1 MALLIGSQTGTQEE
15 KLATTQQVQSMT
27 QQPTTQQSTTGNELS
42 AEQKPVSVQQQA
54 ADPLKSMYDRTMET
68 LRASETSTPLFQS
81 DYDKNI
87 QALYQKIT
95 GREKFSYDASTDP
108 LYGQYRE
115 AYIQQGRQAM
125 QDSMGQ
131 TAALTGGYGNSYGS
145 VAGQQTYEAYLG
157 RLNDV
162 LPELEQQAYNRYLA
176 EGDRLNQQYALASD
190 MRNTQY
196 GQFRDAL
203 GDFKYD
209 QTWDAEQAFN
219 RAQLGDWAK
228 YKELYGDESA
238 KIAQIL
244 SNPQAAWANG
254 VATPDEIYKYTGA
267 YPIGYT
273 PPGSGVSG
281 GGVDNTWGYI
291 ANPATAYAKGG
302 WDPKNRTERSQKIY
316 DYFNPGENYYG
327 NWDK

>member
-15 KLATTQQVQSMT
+15 KLATTQQVQSTT

-87 QALYQKIT
+87 QELYQKIT
-95 GREKFSYDASTDP
+95 GREKFNYDASTDP

-125 QDSMGQ
+125 RDSMGQ

-209 QTWDAEQAFN
+209 QAWDAEQAFN

-273 PPGSGVSG
+273 PPGAGVVG
-281 GGVDNTWGYI
+281 GGGIDNTWGYV

-302 WDPKNRTERSQKIY
+302 WDPKNQTHMSQQIY
-316 DYFNPGENYYG
+316 NNATDGDYY
-327 NWDK
+327 K

>member
-1 MALLIGSQTGTQEE
+1 MALLQSTTAGTPEQ
-15 KLATTQQVQSMT
+15 KLETTQQIQT
-27 QQPTTQQSTTGNELS
+27 QQPQSGNELNT
-42 AEQKPVSVQQQA
+42 QLQIQQPQA
-54 ADPLKSMYDRTMET
+54 VKADPLKSMYDRTMET

-87 QALYQKIT
+87 QELYQKIT

-125 QDSMGQ
+125 RDSMGQ

-209 QTWDAEQAFN
+209 QAWDAEQAFN

-254 VATPDEIYKYTGA
+254 VATPDEIYKYTGT

-273 PPGSGVSG
+273 PPGAGVG
-281 GGVDNTWGYI
+281 GGGNTSWANYVTGKPGPSPGYQYSGI
-291 ANPATAYAKGG
+291 YA
-302 WDPKNRTERSQKIY
+302 DPNTK
-316 DYFNPGENYYG
+316 
-327 NWDK
+327 W